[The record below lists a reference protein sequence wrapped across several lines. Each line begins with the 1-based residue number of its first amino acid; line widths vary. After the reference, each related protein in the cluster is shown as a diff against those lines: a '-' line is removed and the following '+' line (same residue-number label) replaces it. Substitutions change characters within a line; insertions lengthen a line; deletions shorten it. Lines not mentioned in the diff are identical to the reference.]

1 MTVQVTLQNCKIF
14 QHQLQSF
21 TWSKRQILPSNST
34 LLDTV
39 EKITNTLG
47 LVLYTKVYVQPLA
60 CRRDSH
66 GQKYSNFGIVQIN
79 SMLDT
84 NSITLVVQWDLLSW
98 ECRRKDCLITVKV
111 IFTQKNCIPL
121 HKCIVAQIS
130 SLPSSDPLWLD
141 LLSQKSSQNIKII
154 NYP

>member
-21 TWSKRQILPSNST
+21 IWSKRQILPSNTT

-84 NSITLVVQWDLLSW
+84 NSITLVVQWDPLSW
-98 ECRRKDCLITVKV
+98 ECLRKDCLIITLKQVYCSSNFQ
-111 IFTQKNCIPL
+111 FTFKRSIMVRFTFPE
-121 HKCIVAQIS
+121 
-130 SLPSSDPLWLD
+130 
-141 LLSQKSSQNIKII
+141 II
-154 NYP
+154 AEY